1 MRELRESSAI
11 IHDPQEMRRRIAE
24 DGYIFFR
31 GLLDSTPI
39 RQLALDILSAL
50 QEEGWLKD
58 GYPPDEAPLEP
69 PARDFKNS
77 NFFGGYIALQ
87 RLEYFHAL
95 VHQAALTTVMRNL
108 IGADVFSH
116 PRKVGRIVWPTR
128 LGTTPGIYA
137 HQDFVVEGVPDMF
150 TSWIP
155 FVDCPRQL
163 GGLAILTGSQ
173 NEGVV
178 ARLHRV
184 DPENDA
190 WVTTDYQVGD
200 VLIFHCLTAHAAL
213 PNRTERLRLSGDYR
227 WQSVAQ
233 PLPADALLPHLHG
246 PVPGWSELSRDWS
259 STAWIDVPDGVQA
272 IDRAGGEIPEFS
284 ASPFVRVP
292 PQTSRDREHA
302 VLAGIFNNMQDS
314 FRPEKA
320 VGEHAV
326 IEYRIVS
333 ESGNHHWQIQV
344 SGSRCLAAPNGD
356 EPADVTITSAFRDY
370 LMITGGK
377 ADPVD
382 AFGRGAL
389 SIDGDLSIALEQME
403 WFRD

>member
-1 MRELRESSAI
+1 MRDLRESSAVV
-11 IHDPQEMRRRIAE
+11 HDPQEIRRRIAE
-24 DGYIFFR
+24 DGYIFLR
-31 GLLDSTPI
+31 GLLDPAPI
-39 RQLALDILSAL
+39 RRLAFDTLTAL
-50 QEEGWLKD
+50 QAEGWLRD
-58 GYPPDEAPLEP
+58 GHPPDEAPLEP

-95 VHQAALTTVMRNL
+95 IHQPALTTVMRNL
-108 IGADVFSH
+108 FGSDVFPH
-116 PRKVGRIVWPTR
+116 PRKIGRIVWPTR

-155 FVDCPRQL
+155 FVDCPREL

-178 ARLHRV
+178 PRLHRV
-184 DPENDA
+184 DPGDDA
-190 WVTTDYQVGD
+190 WATTDYRVGD

-213 PNRTERLRLSGDYR
+213 PNTTERLRLSGDYR
-227 WQSVAQ
+227 WQSSAQ
-233 PLPADALLPHLHG
+233 EIPADALLPHLHG
-246 PVPGWSELSRDWS
+246 PVPGWDELSRDWS
-259 STAWIDVPDGVQA
+259 STDWIKTPPGL
-272 IDRAGGEIPEFS
+272 RTTERTGGELPDFP
-284 ASPFVRVP
+284 ASPFVRIP
-292 PQTSRDREHA
+292 PQEPYDREHT

-320 VGEHAV
+320 VGENAV

-333 ESGNHHWQIQV
+333 ESGNHRWQVQV
-344 SGSRCLAAPNGD
+344 SGSRCLAVPGGD
-356 EPADVTITSAFRDY
+356 EDASVTITSTLHDY

-377 ADPVD
+377 ADPID

-389 SIDGDLSIALEQME
+389 VIDGDFTVALQQTE